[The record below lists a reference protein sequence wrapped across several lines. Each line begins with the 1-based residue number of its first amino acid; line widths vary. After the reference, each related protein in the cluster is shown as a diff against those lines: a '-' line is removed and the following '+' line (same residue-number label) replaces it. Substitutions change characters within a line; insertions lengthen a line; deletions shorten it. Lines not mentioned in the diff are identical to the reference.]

1 VRTKYIKI
9 MIHKTAIISAS
20 AKIGK
25 HVTIGP
31 YCEIGDEVT
40 VGDGSVIDSHV
51 VIKGPTII
59 GKDNHIYSFSSIGGD
74 PQDKKYNNE
83 KTSLVIGNG
92 NTIREYCTISRGTI
106 QDSGKTIIGDD
117 NWIMAYVHIAHDCV
131 VGNNVVFAN
140 NATLAGHVTVG
151 NWAIFGGFTGAH
163 QFTKIGAHS
172 FIGMNTL
179 TTKDIPAYVMAEG
192 QPIKPRGVNVEGLKR
207 RGFSPEQILNIK
219 NAYRILYRKEFKLQ
233 EAIQEIA
240 ALSSHQEELKLFIES
255 LRSTSDR
262 GIIR

>member
-1 VRTKYIKI
+1 

-83 KTSLVIGNG
+83 KTSLVIGDG
-92 NTIREYCTISRGTI
+92 NTIREYCTISRGTL
-106 QDSGKTIIGDD
+106 QDAGKTIIGDD